1 MHILS
6 WRRRRAFVA
15 IPLVLAFVQAP
26 ATARADGPPPDRITV
41 TVEGGPAYH
50 LDGDLTSGGIA
61 VTDDIVDFGTK
72 RIEGRGSLRGADGGT
87 ATVNIKVG
95 KVLAGLVGTFVLRD
109 PSADVKISALVHGN
123 VTVPADDTVVWRGTA
138 DVRHGSRSA
147 RRTVRLTIQ
156 DRMLDPGDHA
166 IRIKHAG
173 QDRRAL
179 VTLPDDY
186 DGSPRPVLF
195 HLPGLIETPWMAE
208 LFGRMSQYS
217 RTRGF
222 IMITAEHHGI
232 GWQVGS
238 NVPRDPDVDD
248 PGFINRLQD
257 ILISRFHADP
267 KRLYASGLSNG
278 GFFTSQLACENRR
291 FAAYAPVAGQL
302 QDEAF
307 CRPGRRIPIVLIH
320 GTADPLVEYET
331 APAAARFFASNNGCG
346 TTSDATGLPDIDP
359 GDRTTV
365 TRHAYRNC
373 PADAP
378 VVLYEIKNGGH
389 QWPGGTPFPL
399 PFLGATT
406 QDIDAN
412 AVIWEFVSRFRL
424 P

>member
-6 WRRRRAFVA
+6 WRRCRAFVA
-15 IPLVLAFVQAP
+15 ISLAIGFAQVPSA
-26 ATARADGPPPDRITV
+26 AHADGPPPDRITV
-41 TVEGGPAYH
+41 SVEGEPAYR
-50 LDGDLTSGGIA
+50 LDGDLTSGGIVIA
-61 VTDDIVDFGTK
+61 DDIVDFATK
-72 RIEGRGSLRGADGGT
+72 RIEGQGSLRGADGGT

-95 KVLAGLVGTFVLRD
+95 KALVGMAGTFVLRD
-109 PSADVKISALVHGN
+109 PSADVRIWALVHGD
-123 VTVPADDTVVWRGTA
+123 VTAPVDGTVVWRGAA
-138 DVRHGSRSA
+138 DVRRGSESA
-147 RRTVRLTIQ
+147 RRTVRITIQ
-156 DRMLDPGDHA
+156 DRTLDPGDHA
-166 IRIKHAG
+166 IRIEHAG

-179 VTLPDDY
+179 VTLPDGY
-186 DGSPRPVLF
+186 DGSPLPVLF

-222 IMITAEHHGI
+222 IMVTAEHYGL
-232 GWQVGS
+232 GWQVGAD
-238 NVPRDPDVDD
+238 VPRDPDVDD

-257 ILISRFHADP
+257 ILISRFNADP

-278 GFFTSQLACENRR
+278 GFFTSRLACENRR

-302 QDEAF
+302 QDEAS
-307 CRPGRRIPIVLIH
+307 CRPGRHVPIVLIH
-320 GTADPLVEYET
+320 GTTDPLVEYET
-331 APAAARFFASNNGCG
+331 APEAAGFFASNNGCG
-346 TTSDATGLPDIDP
+346 AATDVTDLPDIDP

-365 TRHAYRNC
+365 TRHTYRNC
-373 PADAP
+373 RADAP

-412 AVIWEFVSRFRL
+412 AVIWDFVSRFRL